1 MTSKETGETEDKEL
15 LDRYRRASD
24 REVSAPSDA
33 VRAAILAEGR
43 RVAERLAKQGPAAND
58 SRWKITAFGTMGTA
72 LLAALLI
79 APRYWET
86 LPAAKERAAPTVA
99 PASELATAPPSSPQA
114 APLAVPRPKLE
125 SLAPA
130 AASDALQDV
139 VVTGARR
146 QRVDAQAE
154 IAAKPAAVP
163 PKDRQLSNAPAP
175 LAAPG
180 LFSNNAQQKF
190 AASRGVATPSAP
202 LEEKTPFKSSLLTAD
217 KSVSNRI
224 IGGVPSPSGPLQSA
238 AESGDVVLAATLLDR
253 GVSVNSRDA
262 QGRTALMLAIS
273 QGQLEVVRLLL
284 QRGADPN
291 AADNAGK
298 TPLQQATAQDLK
310 DIVALL
316 KGAGAR

>member
-1 MTSKETGETEDKEL
+1 MTSQENGETEDKEL

-43 RVAERLAKQGPAAND
+43 RVAERLGKQGSPPTFDSARPAAND
-58 SRWKITAFGTMGTA
+58 SRWKITAFGTMGAA

-79 APRYWET
+79 VPRYRET
-86 LPAAKERAAPTVA
+86 LPPPKERVAQKVAPTVA
-99 PASELATAPPSSPQA
+99 PVSEPAVAPASSPQMASVA
-114 APLAVPRPKLE
+114 APRPKLE
-125 SLAPA
+125 SLAPTA
-130 AASDALQDV
+130 SSDALQDV
-139 VVTGARR
+139 VVTGAKRR
-146 QRVDAQAE
+146 RAE
-154 IAAKPAAVP
+154 
-163 PKDRQLSNAPAP
+163 APAP
-175 LAAPG
+175 ILRQ
-180 LFSNNAQQKF
+180 NY
-190 AASRGVATPSAP
+190 AASQGAVRADAPAAETPTEASPRSADNSIRQ
-202 LEEKTPFKSSLLTAD
+202 TPALLH
-217 KSVSNRI
+217 
-224 IGGVPSPSGPLQSA
+224 SA
-238 AESGDVVLAATLLDR
+238 AQSGNLVQATALLDK